1 MCVCVCVYFGCV
13 FVGDENVTL
22 QVKSATKNITL
33 HALEIVVK
41 TASVT
46 QHGKTVATLTNQTK
60 DATTERVSLDFDNE
74 IAPGDATL
82 HLTFTGELNDK
93 MAGFYRSKYV
103 VNGET
108 RYMATT
114 QFEPTDA
121 RR

>member
-1 MCVCVCVYFGCV
+1 M
-13 FVGDENVTL
+13 
-22 QVKSATKNITL
+22 KSATKTITL

-41 TASVT
+41 TATVE
-46 QHGKTVATLTNQTK
+46 QHGKTVATLKNQTK
-60 DATTERVSLDFDNE
+60 DASTDRVTLEFDHELTT
-74 IAPGDATL
+74 GDATL
-82 HLTFTGELNDK
+82 LLTFSGELNDK
-93 MAGFYRSKYV
+93 MAGFYRSKYI

>member
-1 MCVCVCVYFGCV
+1 MS
-13 FVGDENVTL
+13 
-22 QVKSATKNITL
+22 VKSATKNITL
-33 HALEIVVK
+33 HALEIVIK
-41 TASVT
+41 TAQVE

-60 DATTERVSLDFDNE
+60 DASTDRVTLEFDNE
-74 IAPGDATL
+74 LATGDATL
-82 HLTFTGELNDK
+82 RLTFTGELNDK